1 MVQIEGK
8 YVCEKNEN
16 LNEFFSSIGVPFVP
30 RKIMCNSSPSMEIKK
45 EGEKW
50 TITTITLFRTA
61 VTEFKL
67 GEEFEEDMPGGKLRC
82 VTTMEGDNKLVTNTK
97 AQNGTTVTRTY
108 EFTDDQCLITYQH
121 GETGTI
127 GKRYFKRT

>member
-16 LNEFFSSIGVPFVP
+16 LNEFFSSIGIPFVP

-67 GEEFEEDMPGGKLRC
+67 GEEYEEDMPGGKLR
-82 VTTMEGDNKLVTNTK
+82 VIKEKINREHLTEHNELLQNKAKFML
-97 AQNGTTVTRTY
+97 TY
-108 EFTDDQCLITYQH
+108 NISVCHHY
-121 GETGTI
+121 G
-127 GKRYFKRT
+127 R